1 LPWVFEEGFAQLI
14 VNGGADCARVKS
26 RIVGCPP
33 DGVPLNAS
41 TQALTVFGPA
51 AALAVPSPILAW
63 PHCAIA
69 WDIVMVP
76 EMLVGSHFGIPLVSI
91 LKSSSK

>member
-1 LPWVFEEGFAQLI
+1 
-14 VNGGADCARVKS
+14 
-26 RIVGCPP
+26 
-33 DGVPLNAS
+33 
-41 TQALTVFGPA
+41 VFGPA